1 MEKNRASPPQRRISS
16 NPFCKIVLAGRLCTM
31 QTRASPFAL
40 CSTFA
45 IFDCIEDR
53 MRFGNGNQTSLLP
66 LLSPFAIFG
75 CRRRQDASRPCKTEQ
90 APFAW
95 LSTFAIFDCIEDRMR
110 LGHAKPS
117 KLLLHGSH
125 LSLSLAV
132 AEDRMRLGHAKPS
145 KLLLHG
151 SRLSLSLRPVA
162 GPDTRPPG
170 IETACQRPPKPRPC
184 PRT

>member
-53 MRFGNGNQTSLLP
+53 MR
-66 LLSPFAIFG
+66 
-75 CRRRQDASRPCKTEQ
+75 
-90 APFAW
+90 
-95 LSTFAIFDCIEDRMR
+95 

-117 KLLLHGSH
+117 KLLLHGSRLSLSLIASKTGCGSAMATKQVCCHCSH

-132 AEDRMRLGHAKPS
+132 AEERMRLGHAKPS